1 MCNIRWRFSIMNI
14 NKIIIECVNKD
25 IETLSKLKKNELLSF
40 TKSLLTDYY
49 RELDTET
56 IKELYNERT

>member
-1 MCNIRWRFSIMNI
+1 MNI

-25 IETLSKLKKNELLSF
+25 IEKLSKLKKSDLLSF

-49 RELDTET
+49 RELDNDT
-56 IKELYNERT
+56 IKELYNERI

>member
-1 MCNIRWRFSIMNI
+1 MNI

-25 IETLSKLKKNELLSF
+25 IEKLAKLKKSDLLSF

-49 RELDTET
+49 YELDNDT
-56 IKELYNERT
+56 IKELYNEKA